1 MKIVIVGGGKVGSK
15 LCEELSLT
23 THDIT
28 LVEQDETIA
37 NNLINKYDIDGI
49 IGNGTNIEILQEA
62 GIEHTDIFIGVT
74 ASDEVNIIS
83 AVLAKRLGAK
93 STIARVRNP
102 EYSSHSKLLG
112 RSLDIN
118 LIINPE
124 FETGQHL
131 ARLLKYSS
139 ALNVE
144 SFAGDQVNLVKLE
157 IPQGSNLDGLSL
169 IDFRNQVG
177 SVIVCAIQRQD
188 QDEQIIIPK
197 GPDHLYGGD
206 HIYVTGNVRDMAR
219 FMESVHGKSEIE
231 SVFIVGGGRIA
242 YYLLKILSNT
252 NMFVRL
258 LEVNKERAEHL
269 SQEFPNAEI
278 MVADGTD
285 HDILDEQNV
294 SAFDAFIS
302 LTGIDEEN
310 LVVSLYAQSV
320 GIEKVV
326 TKMDR
331 MRLLNLLEF
340 DRLKSFVTPKLLVAD
355 EILQFV
361 RSRHESVGS
370 NIEALYRLENS
381 KIEALQ
387 FIITEPSEIT
397 DTPLMHLDISS
408 QAIIAYIIRKNQLIF
423 PTGQDEIWVGDHV
436 IAVTTITGVDGI
448 DDLLEVGE

>member
-23 THDIT
+23 AHDIT
-28 LVEQDETIA
+28 LVEQDEIIA

-49 IGNGTNIEILQEA
+49 VGNGTNIEILEEA

-83 AVLAKRLGAK
+83 SVLAKRLGAK

-157 IPQGSNLDGLSL
+157 IPKGSIIDGLSL

-188 QDEQIIIPK
+188 EQIIIPK
-197 GPDHLYGGD
+197 GRDRLHGGD
-206 HIYVTGNVRDMAR
+206 HIYVTGNTRDMAR
-219 FMESVHGKSEIE
+219 FMESVHGKSDIN

-242 YYLLKILSNT
+242 YYLLKILTKT
-252 NMFVRL
+252 NVFVRL
-258 LEVNKERAEHL
+258 LEVDKERAEHL

-381 KIEALQ
+381 KVEALQ

-397 DTPLMHLDISS
+397 DTSLMHLDISS
-408 QAIIAYIIRKNQLIF
+408 QAIIAYIVRKNHLIF
-423 PTGQDEIWVGDHV
+423 PTGQDEIRVGDHV